1 MCVVALKNVTPPRP
15 NSFAVA
21 GLQQFHFEFLKTD
34 LRDGERRCPSC
45 LVKFPCMDLKVS
57 TEQVTQVS
65 FTCDAADLMTREVSS
80 YCCSRS
86 HINLLLL
93 IRHPLLI
100 KTGKGAVCDTHLLV
114 TADRVDHAIS

>member
-1 MCVVALKNVTPPRP
+1 MALKNVTPPRP

-21 GLQQFHFEFLKTD
+21 GLKQFPFKFLKTI
-34 LRDGERRCPSC
+34 LRDGEHRRPSR
-45 LVKFPCMDLKVS
+45 LVKFPLMDLKVS

-65 FTCDAADLMTREVSS
+65 FTSATADLMTREVLS

-114 TADRVDHAIS
+114 TADRVDHATS